1 MFCSFETIR
10 KIPQILQLFKHLEDF
25 IQKRIP
31 QSLTVENFQTN
42 SRHSAAIYN
51 ELSGKIERSSKLI
64 DLILVKL
71 ATAASIISPLLI
83 AFINYFVL
91 GLGNESFRFDAIIWL
106 PFDANQPIG
115 LFVALLFQNVSIY
128 ATVCF
133 FTPIVCVF
141 IGSCWSIVTF
151 LKDIARYVH
160 DLRKKKILKLNKHEL
175 TERIR
180 DFVRFHAEVEELS
193 ETFFW

>member
-1 MFCSFETIR
+1 MTIY
-10 KIPQILQLFKHLEDF
+10 K
-25 IQKRIP
+25 
-31 QSLTVENFQTN
+31 
-42 SRHSAAIYN
+42 

-64 DLILVKL
+64 HLLLVKL
-71 ATAASIISPLLI
+71 ATAASIISPLLV

-115 LFVALLFQNVSIY
+115 LFVALLFQNISIY

-151 LKDIARYVH
+151 LKEIAIYVH

-180 DFVRFHAEVEELS
+180 DLVRFHAEVEELS
-193 ETFFW
+193 RIFFW